1 MNDRQAAD
9 LCAAPVLD
17 LQQFE
22 DYQQIRLAK
31 STLALYWRIV
41 RQPGG
46 REKINAKIE
55 EMRREAAA
63 SEERKEQCT

>member
-1 MNDRQAAD
+1 MADQQAAG
-9 LCAAPVLD
+9 LCAEPPFD
-17 LQQFE
+17 LHQFDE
-22 DYQQIRLAK
+22 SQQIRLAK
-31 STLALYWRIV
+31 ATLALYWRIV

-63 SEERKEQCT
+63 AEN

>member
-1 MNDRQAAD
+1 MVDGHVVGQE
-9 LCAAPVLD
+9 AAPPFD
-17 LQQFE
+17 LQQFDE
-22 DYQQIRLAK
+22 SQRIRLAK
-31 STLALYWRIV
+31 ATLALYWRIV

-63 SEERKEQCT
+63 AE

>member
-1 MNDRQAAD
+1 MADRQAAGQ
-9 LCAAPVLD
+9 CAEPPFD

-22 DYQQIRLAK
+22 ESQRIRLAK
-31 STLALYWRIV
+31 ATLALYWRVV

-55 EMRREAAA
+55 EMRREAVAA
-63 SEERKEQCT
+63 E